1 MIGFAD
7 FVPAKIR
14 EGGFFSQDDFAP
26 IQEAVDRAN
35 KWVNEHGVQVFNV
48 ETVTLPNMLAQ
59 GEQGPQDAML
69 HVSDDFSHQVYQFV
83 RVWYQYDA

>member
-14 EGGFFSQDDFAP
+14 EGGFFTQDDFAP

-35 KWVNEHGVQVFNV
+35 RWVNEHDVQVFNV
-48 ETVTLPNMLAQ
+48 ETVALPNMFEC
-59 GEQGPQDAML
+59 GEQGPQDAKL
-69 HVSDDFSHQVYQFV
+69 RVSGDISHQIYQFV
-83 RVWYQYDA
+83 RVWYKYDA